1 MSLLLKLGNE
11 IQKSNSDDIRV
22 ATDAEALLTKLET
35 VITSDINN
43 FITAKISKDKDTG
56 FTKASLLSADTIR
69 PLAFSFKYSGYKE
82 EFTLYI
88 MSPVL

>member
-11 IQKSNSDDIRV
+11 IQKSNSDDIRI

-43 FITAKISKDKDTG
+43 FITAKISKDRNTG
-56 FTKASLLSADTIR
+56 FTKALQQTI
-69 PLAFSFKYSGYKE
+69 LQILK
-82 EFTLYI
+82 L
-88 MSPVL
+88 